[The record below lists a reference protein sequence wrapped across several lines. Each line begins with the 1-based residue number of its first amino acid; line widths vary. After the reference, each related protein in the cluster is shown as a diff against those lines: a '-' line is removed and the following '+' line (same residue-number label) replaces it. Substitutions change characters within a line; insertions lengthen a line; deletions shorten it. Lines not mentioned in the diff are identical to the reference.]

1 MSPPTFP
8 LYGYERFFAMDPN
21 SSAKL
26 AHVMTVRG
34 DIPTLIAHLPAA
46 VLATFNKHPKMRAS
60 ILPGSMPQK
69 AMVYPP
75 LSDVAELEK
84 MVTITEREDEENAT
98 EWTSF
103 VQSECERRLD
113 REHDLPFY
121 FHVFADSKTRKFARV
136 MLFADHYMSDLRSGT
151 IILNDVLQH
160 AVVAATTSNNPANP
174 AVSLPLRPSLYE
186 CMHWVN
192 PWLSVLRE
200 AVSKWVI
207 EPVFNFDQDG
217 FEPLLPVDV
226 TTQQD
231 FRGGELVPKNPSR
244 ALFSHGTVAN
254 MQLALARCEEEGVSL
269 QGAMIAAATLAFGLA
284 KGHGKLNEFTA
295 AQEEDPS
302 ALHVKMD
309 VSLDMRQRLNETTFQ
324 EDVVGLYTTS
334 GNLVFTSSE
343 GVQVTTTK
351 FWDVARKSE
360 LEWHCLLE
368 SHETKLQSMY
378 ANESLHAGTLH
389 ESKLRVIKSVLSDTS
404 VNNLDTYPY
413 AQHLQL
419 GSSEANAIEIEQ
431 LHVYNSLPSLSPATM
446 LFLTA
451 VKGFNYSMMYKLE
464 EESAAELFHWY
475 VQCMENIGTF
485 SQHDTLVQASDR
497 LTLASEGASVTPT
510 SSSNVF

>member
-26 AHVMTVRG
+26 AHVMVVRG
-34 DIPTLIAHLPAA
+34 DISTLITHFPAA

-69 AMVYPP
+69 AMVYPL

-84 MVTITEREDEENAT
+84 MVTFTEREGEEQAK

-103 VQSECERRLD
+103 VQTECERRLD
-113 REHDLPFY
+113 REHDLPYY
-121 FHVFADSKTRKFARV
+121 FHVFVDSKTKQFARV

-160 AVVAATTSNNPANP
+160 AVAAATEANKP
-174 AVSLPLRPSLYE
+174 GVSLPLRPSLYE

-217 FEPLLPVDV
+217 FEPLLPVDA

-231 FRGGELVPKNPSR
+231 FRGGELVPKNPSL
-244 ALFSHGTVAN
+244 ALFSQGTLAN
-254 MQLALARCEEEGVSL
+254 MQLALARCEEEDVSL

-284 KGHGKLNEFTA
+284 KGHGKLNEPTA
-295 AQEEDPS
+295 TQEEDPS
-302 ALHVKMD
+302 VLHLKMD
-309 VSLDMRQRLNETTFQ
+309 VSLNMRQRLTEITFP

-343 GVQVTTTK
+343 GVHLSTTK
-351 FWDVARKSE
+351 FWDVARKAE
-360 LEWHCLLE
+360 LECHCLLE

-389 ESKLRVIKSVLSDTS
+389 ESKLRVMKSILSDTT
-404 VNNLDTYPY
+404 VTNLDAYPY

-419 GSSEANAIEIEQ
+419 GSSEANAIEIEN
-431 LHVYNSLPSLSPATM
+431 LHVYNSLPSLSSASM

-451 VKGFNYSMMYKLE
+451 VKGFNYSMMHKLE

-485 SQHDTLVQASDR
+485 SQHDTLVQASER
-497 LTLASEGASVTPT
+497 LTLASEGASVTPI
-510 SSSNVF
+510 SSSNTF

>member
-1 MSPPTFP
+1 MAPSTFP

-21 SSAKL
+21 TSAKL
-26 AHVMTVRG
+26 AHVMIVRG
-34 DIPTLIAHLPAA
+34 DISTLITHFPAA

-75 LSDVAELEK
+75 LSDVVELEK
-84 MVTITEREDEENAT
+84 MVTITEREGEEQAT

-103 VQSECERRLD
+103 VQTECERRLD
-113 REHDLPFY
+113 REHDLPYY
-121 FHVFADSKTRKFARV
+121 FHVFVDSKTKQFARV

-160 AVVAATTSNNPANP
+160 AVAAATATTKSD
-174 AVSLPLRPSLYE
+174 VSLPLRPSLYE

-217 FEPLLPVDV
+217 FEPLLPVDAS
-226 TTQQD
+226 TQQD
-231 FRGGELVPKNPSR
+231 FRGGELVPKNPSL
-244 ALFSHGTVAN
+244 ALFSQGTPAN
-254 MQLALARCEEEGVSL
+254 MLLALARCEEEGVSL

-284 KGHGKLNEFTA
+284 KGHGKLNEPTA

-302 ALHVKMD
+302 ALHLKMD
-309 VSLDMRQRLNETTFQ
+309 ISLDMRQRLKETTFP

-343 GVQVTTTK
+343 GVHVTTTK
-351 FWDVARKSE
+351 FWDIARKAE
-360 LEWHCLLE
+360 LECHCLLD

-378 ANESLHAGTLH
+378 ANESLHAGTLN
-389 ESKLRVIKSVLSDTS
+389 ESNLRVVKSILSDTT
-404 VNNLDTYPY
+404 VTNLDTYPY

-419 GSSEANAIEIEQ
+419 GSSEANAIEIEN
-431 LHVYNSLPSLSPATM
+431 LHVYNSLPSLSSASM

-451 VKGFNYSMMYKLE
+451 VKGFNYSMMHKLE
-464 EESAAELFHWY
+464 EESASELFHWY

-485 SQHDTLVQASDR
+485 SQHDTLMQASER
-497 LTLASEGASVTPT
+497 LTLASEGAAVAPI
-510 SSSNVF
+510 SSSNAF